1 MAIKQKVATE
11 VAEMKIDEVAE
22 LFQKHAT
29 ERKAAEEKEKQYK
42 KLLIEY
48 AELHKDEF
56 DGKTLKFPN
65 GVYVEERER
74 MKSYYNE
81 DEVTVL
87 WINDFVKNGG
97 GDAISIKFDDKKI
110 ANGLDDKAEKLLE
123 KIDYEIEYE
132 TTYAAYA
139 K

>member
-1 MAIKQKVATE
+1 MSIKKKVATE
-11 VAEMKIDEVAE
+11 VAEMKIEEVAE

-29 ERKAAEEKEKQYK
+29 EKKAAEEKEKQYK

-74 MKSYYNE
+74 IKSHYDE
-81 DEVTVL
+81 DLLSVQ
-87 WINDFVKNGG
+87 WINDFVNNGG
-97 GDAISIKFDDKKI
+97 DDAISIKFDDKKI
-110 ANGLDDKAEKLLE
+110 ANGLSANAEKLLA